1 MSSAEEFEELHFYSD
16 YIKWQIFYGY
26 LPFDIWH
33 MVVVLKR
40 FFVASAD
47 KLSYILLTPNMT
59 PHIM

>member
-26 LPFDIWH
+26 LPFDILH
-33 MVVVLKR
+33 MVIVLKR

-47 KLSYILLTPNMT
+47 KL
-59 PHIM
+59 